1 MVSNELRLQMLQMAQ
16 HAQSHEAIAARLNLD
31 VETVGGVFEAGFADL
46 IADLMEPFND
56 YLAFVGESSRIRPRL
71 PETTA
76 AFQEVVSAVY
86 VPLLKGAH
94 YRKVRLVWHRPG
106 TKVWPVVDIQRG
118 RSDGDFLSFTTNWG
132 IHVPGYVPLRYAGQ
146 KDTVSCS
153 MAPLAGRIGE
163 FAPNGE
169 DHWWSVGLGQLRRS
183 FPRADPEDI
192 HGEIRYLLSEGILPF
207 LHRFTTITSLIE
219 YIEELQELGEQPQ
232 HRRPGAQWTNSQA
245 PGALPVLRR
254 LASGD

>member
-1 MVSNELRLQMLQMAQ
+1 VVSDELRRQILYMAQ
-16 HAQSHEAIAARLNLD
+16 HAESHEAIAARLNLD
-31 VETVGGVFEAGFADL
+31 VETVDSVFAAGFADL
-46 IADLMEPFND
+46 LEPSKE

-86 VPLLKGAH
+86 VPVLKDAR

-106 TKVWPVVDIQRG
+106 AEVWPVVDIQRG

-146 KDTVSCS
+146 KETISCS
-153 MAPLAGRIGE
+153 TAPLAGRIGE

-169 DHWWSVGLGQLRRS
+169 DYWWSVGLGQLRRAS
-183 FPRADPEDI
+183 PRADPEDI

-219 YIEELQELGEQPQ
+219 YIEELGERPQE
-232 HRRPGAQWTNSQA
+232 RRPGAQWTKFQA